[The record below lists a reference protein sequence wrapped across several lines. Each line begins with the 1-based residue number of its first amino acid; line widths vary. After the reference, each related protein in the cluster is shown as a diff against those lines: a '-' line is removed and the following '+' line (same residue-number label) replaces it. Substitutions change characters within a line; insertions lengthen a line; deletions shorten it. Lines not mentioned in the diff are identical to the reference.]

1 MIDTFLVAKHTLL
14 RGNYMRQLR
23 VSPADNSVI
32 TTRPMDDTAVTNA
45 WPADSIVAVESK
57 SGLRFDVVLH
67 PVCGVFPRRLHFAA
81 VSAAAKPSI
90 LASLRAAATPLNGGS
105 SGERAAP
112 VSRPANPETASSR
125 SCAESSSCHGRVPG
139 HECPSPPRDAPAP
152 SPPRDAPASTPGAA
166 EEGVYTLAAAAAEA
180 ETDKAWW
187 RSSSQVQYASSARLC
202 MLRIGGAR

>member
-1 MIDTFLVAKHTLL
+1 MADTFLVAKHTLL
-14 RGNYMRQLR
+14 RGSYMRQLR

-32 TTRPMDDTAVTNA
+32 TTRPKDDTAVTNA

-81 VSAAAKPSI
+81 ASAAAKPSI

-112 VSRPANPETASSR
+112 VSRPANPATASSR
-125 SCAESSSCHGRVPG
+125 SCAESSSGRWRVPG

-166 EEGVYTLAAAAAEA
+166 EEGVYTLAAAAVEA

-187 RSSSQVQYASSARLC
+187 RSSSHVQYASSARLS
-202 MLRIGGAR
+202 MLWIGGAR

>member
-1 MIDTFLVAKHTLL
+1 MLPPFADHAMRGAAFGAFLGGSIAAV
-14 RGNYMRQLR
+14 GWFVRQR
-23 VSPADNSVI
+23 DASPVDLGV
-32 TTRPMDDTAVTNA
+32 
-45 WPADSIVAVESK
+45 PAPNLMARHRALAES
-57 SGLRFDVVLH
+57 L
-67 PVCGVFPRRLHFAA
+67 LHFTA

-112 VSRPANPETASSR
+112 VSRPANPATASSR

-202 MLRIGGAR
+202 MRRIGGAR